1 MWFLQAIGVGFAF
14 TVGMELA
21 LGLCFAIKHVTR
33 GNKK

>member
-14 TVGMELA
+14 TIGMELA
-21 LGLCFAIKHVTR
+21 LGFCFALKHVTR

>member
-14 TVGMELA
+14 TLGMELA
-21 LGLCFAIKHVTR
+21 LGLHHAIKMVMR